1 MTGRTI
7 PVTRTDDSE
16 VAGEATQ
23 ELIKAK
29 TDNLDI
35 ALSALRDALRGSG
48 SKTNT
53 DIVTELA
60 SIGGASAAAAGDT
73 GESTTNGFLRWL
85 RDKFKAFTGQQTS
98 ANSLSVT
105 GASDGV
111 FYVGGVSADG
121 VAPTNQAVRVGGID
135 AGGLKRTLLTDT
147 SGNQYV
153 RQLAAVS
160 TNISLVNPSDAAT
173 LAVPDGYNSWT
184 VKFDAASVTGS
195 MTFRFSIDGGT
206 NWNTLYMNVQNNS
219 SQAAPT
225 ASISPTIPFTFE
237 GPIPNGAT
245 HVQVFATSLSSGTVT
260 GKITASPRVCSPLNQ
275 LTAYLS
281 TSVQRI
287 GFSNVPKIRY
297 ADTTAALTTGS
308 PSFTGTGRDAWAA
321 AAGSVT
327 QSLSEFGKTV
337 TAVAF
342 ADQPFDLY
350 IEVSEDNSTYNRWHK
365 ASATAVGSVYGATLQ
380 ISPSLRY
387 WRIYAV
393 KTGSDTTYFRCYSK
407 MEAA

>member
-1 MTGRTI
+1 M
-7 PVTRTDDSE
+7 
-16 VAGEATQ
+16 
-23 ELIKAK
+23 
-29 TDNLDI
+29 
-35 ALSALRDALRGSG
+35 
-48 SKTNT
+48 
-53 DIVTELA
+53 
-60 SIGGASAAAAGDT
+60 
-73 GESTTNGFLRWL
+73 
-85 RDKFKAFTGQQTS
+85 
-98 ANSLSVT
+98 
-105 GASDGV
+105 

-121 VAPTNQAVRVGGID
+121 VAPTNQAVRVSGVDG
-135 AGGLKRTLLTDT
+135 GGLKRTLLTDT

-219 SQAAPT
+219 SQAT
-225 ASISPTIPFTFE
+225 SSASISATIPFTFE
-237 GPIPNGAT
+237 GPIPIGAT

-260 GKITASPRVCSPLNQ
+260 GKITASPRVCSPINQ

-287 GFSNVPKIRY
+287 GYSNVPKIRY